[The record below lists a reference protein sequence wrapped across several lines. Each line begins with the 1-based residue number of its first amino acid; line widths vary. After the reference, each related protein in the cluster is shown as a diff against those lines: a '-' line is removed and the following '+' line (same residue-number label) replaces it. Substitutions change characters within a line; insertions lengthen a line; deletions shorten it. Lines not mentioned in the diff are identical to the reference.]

1 MAEPSGAP
9 IWAAM
14 DITPVVSADRQLIQ
28 GYGDN
33 GFTISGRRHEGAVL
47 VLPDRTL
54 AWSGELTAEALATAM
69 EAGIE
74 ILLVGGGRGMVPL
87 PRDLKAALR
96 AAGIVAESMDTGAAC
111 RTYNV
116 LLTED
121 RRVAAALVA
130 V

>member
-1 MAEPSGAP
+1 
-9 IWAAM
+9 M

-33 GFTISGRRHEGAVL
+33 GFTISGRRHEGSVL
-47 VLPDRTL
+47 VLPDRAL
-54 AWSGELTAEALATAM
+54 AWSGELTAEALAAVM

-74 ILLVGGGRGMVPL
+74 ILLVGCGQGLSPL
-87 PRDLKAALR
+87 PRELKAALR
-96 AAGIVAESMDTGAAC
+96 AAGIVAEPMDTGAAC

-121 RRVAAALVA
+121 RRVAAALMA